1 MADSRLLDT
10 RKKAKKRKP
19 HFVVKESKFRAGVK
33 SRWRQVRGMHSK
45 VRQCHKGRPIMPSTG
60 FGSPKAVR
68 GLDRSGFEP
77 VVVKN
82 LDQLNSLNKE
92 TQAAVIGSTVGKKK
106 KSQLLTKALENAIKV
121 LNVKSI
127 EDELKL
133 IKAKFDTRVELRS
146 KKIGSRVQKQK
157 ANEKVA
163 KEKKK
168 NEKKESVEDKLKAAQ
183 EEEKKQAQKTFTK
196 RQ

>member
-1 MADSRLLDT
+1 MFYHLIMHTGCNLKCKYCDKDE
-10 RKKAKKRKP
+10 
-19 HFVVKESKFRAGVK
+19 FIEVVEVDF
-33 SRWRQVRGMHSK
+33 
-45 VRQCHKGRPIMPSTG
+45 
-60 FGSPKAVR
+60 
-68 GLDRSGFEP
+68 
-77 VVVKN
+77 
-82 LDQLNSLNKE
+82 
-92 TQAAVIGSTVGKKK
+92 
-106 KSQLLTKALENAIKV
+106 KALENAIKV

-168 NEKKESVEDKLKAAQ
+168 NDQKK
-183 EEEKKQAQKTFTK
+183 KKIK
-196 RQ
+196 RLYLVV